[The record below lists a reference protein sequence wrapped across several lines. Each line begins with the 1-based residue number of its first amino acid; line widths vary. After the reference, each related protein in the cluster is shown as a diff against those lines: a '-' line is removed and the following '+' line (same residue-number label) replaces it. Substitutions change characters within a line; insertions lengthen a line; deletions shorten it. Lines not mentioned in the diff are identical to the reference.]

1 MPVFLVSIFFLAGA
15 AHGQLVFDKPEQ
27 SFQAKPEQ
35 GSITAKYQ
43 FRNSGS
49 ETIKIENVHT
59 SCGCTTAAL
68 KKTEYAPGESGE
80 IEAKFNFAGRKG
92 KQEKEILVTTSQ
104 AKDKPVVL
112 RLLVD
117 IQDPIKIEPEMVLWR
132 VGDQPDSKKIEI
144 TVADDSP
151 ARILSV
157 ASDNPAINARLSEL
171 KPGKEY
177 EIEVTPTN
185 LAQPGGA
192 TLLIRTD
199 YPTENPLTRYA
210 YARIK

>member
-1 MPVFLVSIFFLAGA
+1 MRTPVFLLFLSLFTCSTY
-15 AHGQLVFDKPEQ
+15 GQLVFDQPEQ
-27 SFQAKPEQ
+27 SLKARPEQ
-35 GSITAKYQ
+35 EMIVAKYR
-43 FRNSGS
+43 FINSGKES
-49 ETIKIENVHT
+49 VKIENVHT

-144 TVADDSP
+144 T
-151 ARILSV
+151 
-157 ASDNPAINARLSEL
+157 
-171 KPGKEY
+171 
-177 EIEVTPTN
+177 
-185 LAQPGGA
+185 
-192 TLLIRTD
+192 
-199 YPTENPLTRYA
+199 
-210 YARIK
+210 